1 MMMEVLNHLL
11 LGLESA
17 LTLTN
22 LGYCFLGVLIGTF
35 VGVLPGLGPVATLAL
50 LLPITYALDP
60 TSAIIM
66 LAGIYYGSQY
76 GGSTTAKLAQKGR
89 AGDALGVAAIASFV
103 AGTFATLLIAIAS
116 PALTEAAMYFGA
128 PEYFSLMVLG
138 LVGAVVL
145 SNGDLLKAFAMVLVG
160 LLLGLVGTDVNTGEL
175 RFTLGTL
182 TLQDGIDLSL
192 IHI

>member
-66 LAGIYYGSQY
+66 LAGIYYGVDSQ
-76 GGSTTAKLAQKGR
+76 
-89 AGDALGVAAIASFV
+89 IAEK
-103 AGTFATLLIAIAS
+103 
-116 PALTEAAMYFGA
+116 ALTYLDDFQKDCLNRFE
-128 PEYFSLMVLG
+128 
-138 LVGAVVL
+138 
-145 SNGDLLKAFAMVLVG
+145 KAFK
-160 LLLGLVGTDVNTGEL
+160 
-175 RFTLGTL
+175 
-182 TLQDGIDLSL
+182 LQR
-192 IHI
+192 

>member
-1 MMMEVLNHLL
+1 MEVLNHLL

-76 GGSTTAKLAQKGR
+76 GGSTTAILMNIPGEAAAVVTCIDGHKLAHKGR
-89 AGDALGVAAIASFV
+89 AGDALGIAAIASFV
-103 AGTFATLLIAIAS
+103 AGTFATLLIAMAS

-138 LVGAVVL
+138 LV
-145 SNGDLLKAFAMVLVG
+145 
-160 LLLGLVGTDVNTGEL
+160 
-175 RFTLGTL
+175 
-182 TLQDGIDLSL
+182 
-192 IHI
+192 